1 MKKVNDSFMKKLDIE
16 TAVGFFLLIG
26 IFSLAYISIKLGNLE
41 VFGNKG
47 YTVYAEFDQAGGI
60 KPGASVEIAGV
71 SIGKVTKVNLD
82 KYQALLTLE
91 INRGVKLQDDSIA
104 SIKTQGLIG
113 EKFVQVTPGASEKYL
128 AAGGRIMDTESAID
142 IESLISK
149 YVFGKV

>member
-1 MKKVNDSFMKKLDIE
+1 MKKIDLE

-26 IFSLAYISIKLGNLE
+26 ILSLAYISVKLGRLE
-41 VFGNKG
+41 VFVTKG

-71 SIGKVTKVNLD
+71 SVGKVTDVNLD

-91 INRGVKLQDDSIA
+91 INKGIKLQDDSIA
-104 SIKTQGLIG
+104 SIKTKGLIG
-113 EKFVQVTPGASEKYL
+113 EKFVQLTPGASDKYISK
-128 AAGGRIMDTESAID
+128 GGRIMDTESAID

>member
-1 MKKVNDSFMKKLDIE
+1 MKKIDIE

-26 IFSLAYISIKLGNLE
+26 IFSLAYISVKLGRLE
-41 VFGNKG
+41 VFGSKG
-47 YTVYAEFDQAGGI
+47 YIIYAEFDQVGGL

-71 SIGKVTKVNLD
+71 SIGKVTAIKLD
-82 KYQALLTLE
+82 KSQALLTIE
-91 INRGVKLQDDSIA
+91 INEGVKLQDDSIA

-113 EKFVQVTPGASEKYL
+113 EKFVQVTPGGSEKYIT
-128 AAGGRIMDTESAID
+128 AGGRLMDTESAID

>member
-1 MKKVNDSFMKKLDIE
+1 MKKIDLE

-26 IFSLAYISIKLGNLE
+26 IISLAYISVKLGRLE
-41 VFGNKG
+41 VFGSKG
-47 YTVYAEFDQAGGI
+47 YNVYAEFDQAGGI

-71 SIGKVTKVNLD
+71 SIGKVTQVSLD

-91 INRGVKLQDDSIA
+91 INRGIKLQNDSIA
-104 SIKTQGLIG
+104 SIKTKGLIG
-113 EKFVQVTPGASEKYL
+113 EKFVQVTPGASEKYIS
-128 AAGGRIMDTESAID
+128 AGGSITDTESAID

>member
-1 MKKVNDSFMKKLDIE
+1 MKKIDME

-26 IFSLAYISIKLGNLE
+26 IFSLAYISVKLGNLE
-41 VFGNKG
+41 VFGSKG
-47 YTVYAEFDQAGGI
+47 YTIYAEFDQAGGI
-60 KPGASVEIAGV
+60 KPGASIEIAGV
-71 SIGKVTKVNLD
+71 SIGKVKEVNLD

-91 INRGVKLQDDSIA
+91 INKGVKLQEDSIA

-128 AAGGRIMDTESAID
+128 SSGSRIRDTESAID